1 MEFGKLL
8 DEWERLSARPG
19 GLDKAAEAERRLREA
34 SSDRVASRD
43 DPEESTSSSS
53 SKGRRGGS
61 QRPGISARQSMENW
75 LARHGVEDK
84 DRNEERSRSGAEESR
99 RLAALRPGA
108 RLDLHG
114 MTVAEAQYALGVFLE
129 DSARM
134 GIEKVLVITGKGNH
148 SASGAVLAGAARSFL
163 EANPRAGRFG
173 TADRADGGAGAL
185 WVLVRKSISRD
196 R

>member
-1 MEFGKLL
+1 ME
-8 DEWERLSARPG
+8 
-19 GLDKAAEAERRLREA
+19 
-34 SSDRVASRD
+34 
-43 DPEESTSSSS
+43 T
-53 SKGRRGGS
+53 
-61 QRPGISARQSMENW
+61 W
-75 LARHGVEDK
+75 LERHGVEDK
-84 DRNEERSRSGAEESR
+84 DAKAEAQDFKGAQGR
-99 RLAALRPGA
+99 RLAELRPGA

-114 MTVAEAQYALGVFLE
+114 KTVAEAEYALGVFLE

-148 SASGAVLAGAARSFL
+148 SASGPVLAKAMRSFL

-185 WVLVRKSISRD
+185 WVVVRRLISPD

>member
-1 MEFGKLL
+1 
-8 DEWERLSARPG
+8 
-19 GLDKAAEAERRLREA
+19 
-34 SSDRVASRD
+34 
-43 DPEESTSSSS
+43 
-53 SKGRRGGS
+53 
-61 QRPGISARQSMENW
+61 MENW
-75 LARHGVEDK
+75 LARHGIEDK
-84 DRNEERSRSGAEESR
+84 DRNEERSSSGAEESR
-99 RLAALRPGA
+99 RIAALRPGA

-114 MTVAEAQYALGVFLE
+114 LTVAEAEYALGVFLE

-148 SASGAVLAGAARSFL
+148 SASGAVLAGAVRSFL

-185 WVLVRKSISRD
+185 WVVVRKLISRD